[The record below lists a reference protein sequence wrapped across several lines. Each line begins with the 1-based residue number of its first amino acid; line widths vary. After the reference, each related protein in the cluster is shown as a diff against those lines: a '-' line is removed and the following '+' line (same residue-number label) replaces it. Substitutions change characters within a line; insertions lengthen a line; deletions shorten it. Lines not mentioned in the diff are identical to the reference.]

1 MKLNFLHKM
10 GIFQLAMLVFRG
22 VSGAILLG
30 LTMGSLGNPLNPH
43 KTGYIGVHPLL
54 ANPENLVL

>member
-22 VSGAILLG
+22 VFGAILLG
-30 LTMGSLGNPLNPH
+30 LTMGSLGNPLNHH
-43 KTGYIGVHPLL
+43 KTGIGVYPLL